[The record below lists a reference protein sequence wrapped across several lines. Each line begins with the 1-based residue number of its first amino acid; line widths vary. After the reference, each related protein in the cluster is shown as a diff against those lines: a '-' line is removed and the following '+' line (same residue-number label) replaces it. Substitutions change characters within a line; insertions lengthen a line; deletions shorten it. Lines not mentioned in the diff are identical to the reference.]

1 MTVRPSSGASRTARQ
16 KDVALPRPLDAG
28 KEEAR
33 LLEQLPDSPRLRRVL
48 DELEMVMHTQGFLHL
63 SMDELA
69 RILRCSK
76 GTLYRLAE
84 SREDLFDLALRLW
97 CARVRDDGW
106 LAADATEGWANR
118 FEGYC
123 RASVAAMRRCNTST
137 AFWQDVNRSPRG
149 RNILMEHQKLR
160 IDGLEALVRMGAESN
175 NVRDVNPRLLAE
187 LMLRCMAL
195 MVDPEFSASIGMRVE
210 DAVDEWYRIIEFGI
224 LAPAPHSPPPPR
236 RDRAPS
242 DGPTGEGAP
251 GNGRPGVK
259 DEVPR

>member
-1 MTVRPSSGASRTARQ
+1 VS
-16 KDVALPRPLDAG
+16 VPRPPFAG

-33 LLEQLPDSPRLRRVL
+33 ILGELPDSPRLRRVL
-48 DELEMVMHTQGFLHL
+48 DELEIVMHTQGFLHL

-69 RILRCSK
+69 RVLRCSK

-97 CARVRDDGW
+97 CARVRDEGW
-106 LAADATEGWANR
+106 NAADATERWAGR

-123 RASVAAMRRCNTST
+123 RSSVTAMRRCNTST
-137 AFWQDVNRSPRG
+137 AFWQDVKRSPRG
-149 RNILMEHQKLR
+149 RAILTEHQKLR

-175 NVRDVNPRLLAE
+175 SVRDVNPRLLAE

-195 MVDPEFSASIGMRVE
+195 MVDPDFTGSVSMRVE

-224 LAPAPHSPPPPR
+224 LAPTLQPPGPR
-236 RDRAPS
+236 RDAATVEGNGS
-242 DGPTGEGAP
+242 DGRASAEALTAGGRSSLGTEGST
-251 GNGRPGVK
+251 
-259 DEVPR
+259 